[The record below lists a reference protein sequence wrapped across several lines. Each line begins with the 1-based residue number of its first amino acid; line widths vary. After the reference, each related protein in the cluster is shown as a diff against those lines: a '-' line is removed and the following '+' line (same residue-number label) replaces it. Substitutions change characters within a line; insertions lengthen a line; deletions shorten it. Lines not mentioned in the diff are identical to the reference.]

1 MSADNSIAR
10 GGREADVQAEP
21 VGFQMPPE
29 LASRYE
35 LRVIDGADGEQRL
48 GLFRPTDRDNPSIE
62 ISDDRIVARSED
74 PETVAALVKIAEAS
88 GWERIAVD
96 GSPEFRRAVWEAAT
110 REGLAVSGYEPS
122 FAEQARVE
130 AARKATAAR
139 REREAGEQA
148 PPAERVEAG
157 NATSPARSAA
167 APYQADQIQSL
178 DGDGQGLSDGD
189 RRLLLTLSRHTEDR
203 KGLYENLRPDMDAFE
218 RDVHFERLDLN
229 RAALNT
235 ALDRALDSPTLVKAF
250 ERSGYEPDAMR
261 QSGKGGQ
268 WEGEV
273 ADAIYLVRSG
283 LHRDTLA
290 HQAEVAVLVAEIAAE
305 REGRAVAE
313 SLTPGRARA
322 EEREP
327 VREDPERHAA
337 AERRRQSEEL
347 AELFLHGNA
356 GKVAA
361 EPRLAQAI
369 QAQAAMEQHIGE
381 VFSGDANRMATANL
395 ESRQM
400 ISDALR
406 RGLDVAVREPTPV
419 RQIEP
424 VHARPD
430 LER

>member
-10 GGREADVQAEP
+10 GGREVDPQAEP

-96 GSPEFRRAVWEAAT
+96 GSPEFRRSVWEAAT
-110 REGLAVSGYEPS
+110 REGLVVSGYEPN

-130 AARKATAAR
+130 ETRKATAAR
-139 REREAGEQA
+139 RERETGEQA

-157 NATSPARSAA
+157 NATSPARSTAA
-167 APYQADQIQSL
+167 APEQADQVQSL

-203 KGLYENLRPDMDAFE
+203 KGLYENLRPDMDAFD

-229 RAALNT
+229 REALNI
-235 ALDRALDSPTLVKAF
+235 ALDRALESPTLVEAF
-250 ERSGYEPDAMR
+250 ERSGYEPDALR
-261 QSGKGGQ
+261 QSGNGGQ
-268 WEGEV
+268 WEV

-290 HQAEVAVLVAEIAAE
+290 QQAEPAVLVDEIAAD
-305 REGRAVAE
+305 REDRAVAE
-313 SLTPGRARA
+313 SITLGQARPA
-322 EEREP
+322 ERES

-337 AERRRQSEEL
+337 AERRRESEEL

-356 GKVAA
+356 GTVAA
-361 EPRLAQAI
+361 EPRLAQAM
-369 QAQAAMEQHIGE
+369 QAQVAMEQHIGE
-381 VFSGDANRMATANL
+381 VFSGDANRTATANL